1 MTDAIGQPG
10 TNWDFLSISGGLSVQ
25 STTGN
30 PFVIQ
35 LRSIDL
41 NLNDDTSGA
50 ADFGNESSQSWVI
63 ATAAGI
69 TNFSADKFTVDAS
82 GFQNDLAGGSFS
94 VQTNADSLLLV
105 FTSRPPPP
113 VIDSVAFNG
122 TNLIISG
129 TGGAAGGNY
138 FVLSSADLSLPINQW
153 QRIATNSFA
162 SDGSFSFT
170 NAPDPNAPQTFY
182 LLQLQ

>member
-1 MTDAIGQPG
+1 
-10 TNWDFLSISGGLSVQ
+10 
-25 STTGN
+25 
-30 PFVIQ
+30 
-35 LRSIDL
+35 
-41 NLNDDTSGA
+41 
-50 ADFGNESSQSWVI
+50 
-63 ATAAGI
+63 
-69 TNFSADKFTVDAS
+69 
-82 GFQNDLAGGSFS
+82 
-94 VQTNADSLLLV
+94 
-105 FTSRPPPP
+105 